1 MDLVIEHQS
10 CSGWGWGVA
19 LCVLGVGAGG
29 GRCRVQPELLFFHF
43 LWKNRCSG

>member
-29 GRCRVQPELLFFHF
+29 GVSSPT
-43 LWKNRCSG
+43 